1 MTFNKGDIVCLKSNK
16 AVLAMVMGVFV
27 ARDKDGKMQTQVWIS
42 NLNMRRPGTL
52 SKVFSMEDAKA
63 ELEIVND

>member
-1 MTFNKGDIVCLKSNK
+1 
-16 AVLAMVMGVFV
+16 MVMGVFV